1 MNSTAKPA
9 QALPQ
14 TGRAD
19 AADAYLTVMTALAD
33 FLDALAPPQWE
44 LDTDCAGWT
53 VRHLTS
59 HLLGAQEDALHVPT
73 VLWRRLRGRRR
84 YPHLSPLDAA
94 NQVQVDDHDGEP
106 IEQLRRRYRE
116 NAPKVAKRVLNFPSL
131 LTGIPVDPTMAPGNV
146 PLRLG
151 YLFNVIYLR
160 DAWLHGFDLA
170 RATDLPRTGTTADA
184 LVMEQIVRDAAMAWG
199 EGPGVE
205 LFLTGELEGTWRLG
219 GATVQGQVQGDG
231 VEFCRSLSG
240 RDPDAAVK
248 SLAGDPT
255 LADRLASL
263 RIVF

>member
-1 MNSTAKPA
+1 MNSTAKLARTIP
-9 QALPQ
+9 P

-19 AADAYLTVMTALAD
+19 AADAYLTVMTAVSD

-44 LDTDCAGWT
+44 LETDCTGWT
-53 VRHLTS
+53 VRHLTA

-94 NQVQVDDHDGEP
+94 NQVQVDDHAGDP

-116 NAPKVAKRVLNFPSL
+116 NAPKVAKRVLTFPSL
-131 LTGIPVDPTMAPGNV
+131 LTGIPVDATMAPGNV

-160 DAWLHGFDLA
+160 DAWLHGVDLA
-170 RATDLPRTGTTADA
+170 RATGLPRTGTAADA
-184 LVMEQIVRDAAMAWG
+184 LVMEQIVRDAAIAWG

-205 LFLTGELEGTWRLG
+205 LFLTGELEGAWRLG
-219 GATVQGQVQGDG
+219 GAAVHGQVQADG

-240 RDPDAAVK
+240 RDPDSGISA
-248 SLAGDPT
+248 LAGDPV
-255 LADRLASL
+255 LADRLAAL